1 MAVRGLRA
9 LRKIMQTTFDPELVV
24 PRDVRVTEFTDDHS
38 LSRSDL
44 LQHPLPAGS
53 LIWKYWGRLD
63 VAFFGGG
70 VVGTIAG
77 AWPQMAKATANSVLF
92 TGDSSFGARRKIY
105 KERRQRSRE
114 YIYGTVY
121 DAPEEAMKYGLKTR
135 NMHKAIKGTLQDG
148 TYHALNAETFYFAHV
163 TFFYHLLIVIT
174 EQLYFDGAMPRAM
187 KEQIFEESKE
197 WYSLLGVDDSPQP
210 DTYDDFE
217 QYLDNIERN
226 HLVNTRVTQVMLEQF
241 IERRPA
247 PRWWPPVLK
256 KTVWP
261 WVAARRQVVVNS
273 FPPHVRELFNLEWT
287 PEDEEM
293 SRRFM
298 RMYRRFYAVLE
309 RLVPLKFLYLPIAVE
324 GFEREGV
331 DPRNITLESAQQA
344 LRESRA
350 RRAARETTPADE
362 ANGVLASGQ

>member
-1 MAVRGLRA
+1 MAVRGIRA
-9 LRKIMQTTFDPELVV
+9 LKKIMQTTFDPELVV
-24 PRDVRVTEFTDDHS
+24 PGNVTVTEFQGDDS

-44 LQHPLPAGS
+44 LQHPIPAGS

-63 VAFFGGG
+63 VAFFGSG

-105 KERRQRSRE
+105 KVRRQRSRE
-114 YIYGTVY
+114 YIYGAVY
-121 DAPEEAMKYGLKTR
+121 EAPEEAMKYGLKTR
-135 NMHKAIKGTLQDG
+135 NMHKSIRGTLQG
-148 TYHALNAETFYFAHV
+148 GAYHALNAETFYFAHI

-197 WYSLLGVDDSPQP
+197 WYSMWGVDDSPQP

-226 HLVNTRVTQVMLEQF
+226 HLVNSQVSQVMLEQF
-241 IERRPA
+241 VERRPA
-247 PRWWPPVLK
+247 PRWWPPVSK
-256 KTVWP
+256 KYVWP
-261 WVAARRQVVVNS
+261 WIAARRQVVVNS

-287 PEDEEM
+287 AEDEEM
-293 SRRFM
+293 ARRFM

-309 RLVPLKFLYLPIAVE
+309 RLLPLKFLYLPVAVS

-331 DPRNITLESAQQA
+331 DPRSITLESAQQA
-344 LRESRA
+344 LEERRA
-350 RRAARETTPADE
+350 RQAAGDATPIDETDE
-362 ANGVLASGQ
+362 VLTSR